1 MTDRVF
7 KALGAGDELEAL
19 RIVENMNKFMASVKA
34 VTGHDTFSTSINAM
48 KVAFSFLKEV
58 TATAVSAEQAADG
71 VAAPSPDALLGQIL
85 AWKDAHGKLPASEA
99 KVAEL
104 EEAVRADRVEALI
117 AQGREDVRPGCGEHA
132 GKMTPNL
139 ASYFRNKKATAEE
152 VEEFLKATTR
162 VLPGAVNQPA
172 VHSGSPITTNAEG
185 RVVTSEG
192 KTYEQL
198 LPVARQ
204 ELKAA
209 DKHLWEAMKNDWE
222 KFGCPPGIIEASN

>member
-7 KALGAGDELEAL
+7 KALGAADELEAL
-19 RIVENMNKFMASVKA
+19 RIVENMNKFMTSVKA
-34 VTGHDTFSTSINAM
+34 VTGHDTFSTSLSAM

-58 TATAVSAEQAADG
+58 TATAVTAEETADG
-71 VAAPSPDALLGQIL
+71 VATPSPDALLGKIL
-85 AWKDAHGKLPASEA
+85 AWKDAHGKLPAAET

-104 EEAVRADRVEALI
+104 EEAVRSDRVEALI

-132 GKMTPNL
+132 GKITPNL
-139 ASYFRNKKATAEE
+139 ATFLRNKKASAEE
-152 VEEFLKATTR
+152 VEEFLKATSR

-185 RVVTSEG
+185 RVVNSEG
-192 KTYEQL
+192 KTYEMI

-204 ELKAA
+204 ALKAA
-209 DKHLWEAMKNDWE
+209 DEHLWKAMKDDWT